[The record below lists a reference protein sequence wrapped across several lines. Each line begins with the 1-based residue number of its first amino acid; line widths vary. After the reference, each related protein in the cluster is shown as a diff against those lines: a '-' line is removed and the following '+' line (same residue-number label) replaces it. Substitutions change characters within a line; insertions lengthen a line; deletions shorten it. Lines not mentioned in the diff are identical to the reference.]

1 MRTTRQDIQSMPKAS
16 LSFAKRNFKLPALAL
31 IALFISTFSQVSGQ
45 TGSDAR
51 ARAQELLKQG
61 DLQGAIELLRAAVK
75 NDKADDDTWHA
86 LGLAYGLA
94 RETENSASAFKTA
107 ATLRLNRLAAGT
119 PRATPSDQPGHV
131 SAEFAQRYKA
141 VVDSIERYIAASSNA
156 DVSVTA
162 DLDALRFYRD
172 YYSGLRTDERIVAAR
187 EATKRLRVLSKPPP
201 DFSGSR
207 ASGLAVLRA
216 LFSADGT
223 VKHIVVVRNVE
234 PIFDQACREAA
245 KRIRFTPAIKDGQ
258 AVSTILQLEYS
269 LNSF

>member
-1 MRTTRQDIQSMPKAS
+1 MPKSS
-16 LSFAKRNFKLPALAL
+16 LVFAKRNFRLPALAL

-61 DLQGAIELLRAAVK
+61 DLQGAIELLHAAVK
-75 NDKADDDTWHA
+75 NDKTDDESWHT
-86 LGLAYGLA
+86 LGLAYGFA
-94 RETENSASAFKTA
+94 RETEKAASAFKTA

-119 PRATPSDQPGHV
+119 PRATPSDPPEHV
-131 SAEFAQRYKA
+131 SAQLAQRYKA
-141 VVDSIERYIAASSNA
+141 VVDSIERYMAASSNA
-156 DVSVTA
+156 DVSVAA

-172 YYSGLRTDERIVAAR
+172 YYSGSRTDERVVTGR
-187 EATKRLRVLSKPPP
+187 EVSTRLRVLSKPPP
-201 DFSGSR
+201 DFSGTR

-216 LFSADGT
+216 LFSVDGR
-223 VKHIVVVRNVE
+223 VKHIVVVRKVE
-234 PIFDQACREAA
+234 PVFDQACREAA

-269 LNSF
+269 RNFF